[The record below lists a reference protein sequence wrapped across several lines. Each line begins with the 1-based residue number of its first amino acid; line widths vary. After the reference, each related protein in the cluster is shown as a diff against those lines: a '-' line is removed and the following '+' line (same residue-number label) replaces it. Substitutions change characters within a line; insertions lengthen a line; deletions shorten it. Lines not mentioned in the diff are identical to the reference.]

1 MITDYSS
8 LQTAVASF
16 ANRVGDTEFATQ
28 VPLFVQLAEAAI
40 SRDLR
45 RRKVRAT
52 VTFNQETFTLP
63 ADCAELTSVRL
74 VTGSPRQDLPFAMG
88 TVEALSEA
96 RTNLSTPGRPSRG
109 AVIDRQLVMV
119 PTPDQAYTAEIVYL
133 QGIVPLSTTPTNAV
147 LTEAPDL
154 YLYGALTQAAPYLE
168 RDERVEVW
176 SGLFQ
181 SALDRL
187 NAKREREEL
196 GASLRPARP
205 PVAF

>member
-8 LQTAVASF
+8 LQTTVISR
-16 ANRVGDTEFATQ
+16 ANRVGDSDFAAE
-28 VPLFVQLAEAAI
+28 VPGFIQEAESDI
-40 SRDLR
+40 RRDLR

-63 ADCAELTSVRL
+63 ADCSELTSVRL

-119 PTPDQAYTAEIVYL
+119 PVPDQAYSAEIVYIQAL
-133 QGIVPLSTTPTNAV
+133 VPLATTPTNAV

-154 YLYGALTQAAPYLE
+154 YLYGALKHAMIHLE
-168 RDERVEVW
+168 RDERVPVMQ
-176 SGLFQ
+176 SLFQ
-181 SALDRL
+181 DALDDL
-187 NAKREREEL
+187 NLKREREEYS
-196 GASLRPARP
+196 ASLRPARP